1 MLTNILI
8 ISLLVLLALI
18 GAWRG
23 MARTLL
29 NFAAVVLCS
38 IVSDALSGTLA
49 QWIYT
54 SFFRQ
59 DVIDSLQRSIDSYG
73 VDAATANSLDS
84 APSWITGLLSPYL
97 NRSGMSLK
105 DLQASL
111 KLTNDP
117 SLSIAQNLEKPI
129 GQLSTTVI
137 ALLISIFLF
146 ILLFALCKPLIRH
159 AVTVFR
165 IPVIS
170 QIDSVLGGV
179 IGFAEGVVLLLF
191 AINFFY
197 LAVSAANPKLFSN
210 TELFGEL
217 FNLFCF
223 FS

>member
-97 NRSGMSLK
+97 NQSGMSFSETPQSFERSF
-105 DLQASL
+105 DLWAE
-111 KLTNDP
+111 P
-117 SLSIAQNLEKPI
+117 LSRP
-129 GQLSTTVI
+129 
-137 ALLISIFLF
+137 
-146 ILLFALCKPLIRH
+146 
-159 AVTVFR
+159 
-165 IPVIS
+165 
-170 QIDSVLGGV
+170 
-179 IGFAEGVVLLLF
+179 
-191 AINFFY
+191 
-197 LAVSAANPKLFSN
+197 
-210 TELFGEL
+210 
-217 FNLFCF
+217 
-223 FS
+223 

>member
-117 SLSIAQNLEKPI
+117 GLSIAQNLEKPI

-146 ILLFALCKPLIRH
+146 ILLFALCKPLI
-159 AVTVFR
+159 TVFR